1 MNNQDI
7 ILSIQNVNKEFPG
20 VKALTDV
27 SLEVK
32 KGTVHAVVGENGAGK
47 STLMKILS
55 GVYTKDSGT
64 IIFDGEV
71 VEHTTPIQSIR
82 RGLSIIYQEF
92 NLVNTLTVG
101 ENIFL
106 GRYKEK
112 KGLRNIHKEA
122 RALLDSIGSTIS
134 TTSYVGDLSASEMQM
149 VEICKALAFDSKLII
164 MDEPS
169 SSLTADELK
178 QLFQIIHDLRT
189 RGISIIYISHKLDE
203 IFKLC
208 DVVTILRDGF
218 VVEDKPIGELTRD
231 HLITKMIGRELGSE
245 YPPRPDC
252 VSNETIMEVKCI
264 DTRKLKDVSF
274 ELKKGEILG
283 FVGLVGSGRTE
294 IVRAIYGAD
303 KVKELAQETRDEIKK
318 LLKEAKKLKKQG
330 KKLKDENMLE
340 EAEKLYLEAEELK
353 ESKKL
358 KLMVNGELVNVK
370 CPKSAI
376 RNGIGLL
383 PEDRKQEGLVL
394 PFSVQ
399 ANIVMSSLKDIS
411 KFGFVNTKLERAMA
425 ARQIKNLAIKT
436 PLPSTKVKT
445 LSGGNQQKCIMGR
458 WLEINPDILILD
470 EPTRGIDVGTKYE
483 IYLLI
488 KKIAENGGSVI
499 MISSE
504 LPEVLAMSN
513 RVLTI
518 CEGRISGEFR
528 PEVDSAHKIM
538 DAAIG

>member
-1 MNNQDI
+1 MENSNDI
-7 ILSIQNVNKEFPG
+7 ILSMQNVNKAFPG
-20 VKALTDV
+20 VKALTNASMD
-27 SLEVK
+27 VK
-32 KGTVHAVVGENGAGK
+32 KGTVHGLVGENGAGK

-64 IIFDGEV
+64 IIFDGEQI
-71 VEHTTPIQSIR
+71 EHTTPIQSIK

-106 GRYKEK
+106 GRFREM
-112 KGLRNIHKEA
+112 KGLRNSHNEA
-122 RALLDSIGSTIS
+122 RALLDSIGSTID
-134 TTSYVGDLSASEMQM
+134 THKLVRDLSAAEKQM
-149 VEICKALAFDSKLII
+149 VEITKALSFNSKLII

-178 QLFQIIHDLRT
+178 RLFLIIEDLKKKGVT
-189 RGISIIYISHKLDE
+189 IIYISHKLDE
-203 IFKLC
+203 IFQLC
-208 DVVTILRDGF
+208 DIVTVIRDGI
-218 VVEDKPIGELTRD
+218 VVGTKPIGDLTRNEM
-231 HLITKMIGRELGSE
+231 ISMMIGREIE
-245 YPPRPDC
+245 NEFPERPHC
-252 VSNETIMEVKCI
+252 AGETIMDVQNIRTK
-264 DTRKLKDVSF
+264 KLKDISF
-274 ELKKGEILG
+274 ILKKGEILG

-303 KVKELAQETRDEIKK
+303 KARDLKILINGKPVKINKPID
-318 LLKEAKKLKKQG
+318 G
-330 KKLKDENMLE
+330 KR
-340 EAEKLYLEAEELK
+340 A
-353 ESKKL
+353 
-358 KLMVNGELVNVK
+358 
-370 CPKSAI
+370 
-376 RNGIGLL
+376 GIGLL
-383 PEDRKQEGLVL
+383 PEDRKLEGLVL

-399 ANIVMSSLKDIS
+399 SNITMSSLKSIS
-411 KFGFVNTKLERAMA
+411 KLGFINSAKERAIA
-425 ARQIKNLAIKT
+425 AKQINSLSIKT
-436 PLPSTKVKT
+436 PSPNTKTKT

-518 CEGRISGEFR
+518 CEGQITGEFN
-528 PEVDSAHKIM
+528 PEETSAHDIM
-538 DAAIG
+538 DAAIGGGDK

>member
-1 MNNQDI
+1 MERDDI
-7 ILSIQNVNKEFPG
+7 ILSVQNVNKSFPG
-20 VKALTDV
+20 VKALVDA
-27 SLEVK
+27 SIEVK

-64 IIFDGEV
+64 IIFDGQEV
-71 VEHTTPIQSIR
+71 RQTTPIQAIR

-106 GRYKEK
+106 GRYKEM
-112 KGLRNIHKEA
+112 KGLNNIHKEA
-122 RALLDSIGSTIS
+122 LRILDSIGSNIS
-134 TTSYVGDLSASEMQM
+134 TTTYVEELSASEKQI
-149 VEICKALAFDSKLII
+149 VEICKALSFDSKLII

-169 SSLTADELK
+169 SSLTSDELK
-178 QLFQIIHDLRT
+178 QLFKLISDLRQ

-203 IFKLC
+203 IFQLC
-208 DVVTILRDGF
+208 DVVTILRDGY
-218 VVEDKPIGELTRD
+218 VIDTKLIGELTRD
-231 HLITKMIGRELGSE
+231 EMITKMIGRELGNE
-245 YPPRPDC
+245 YPPRP
-252 VSNETIMEVKCI
+252 SSVKDEI
-264 DTRKLKDVSF
+264 VLNVMNINTRKLNDISF
-274 ELKKGEILG
+274 KLKKGEIIGL
-283 FVGLVGSGRTE
+283 VGLVGSGRTE

-303 KVKELAQETRDEIKK
+303 RARSLKIAVNDRLIRIRSPRD
-318 LLKEAKKLKKQG
+318 G
-330 KKLKDENMLE
+330 KK
-340 EAEKLYLEAEELK
+340 
-353 ESKKL
+353 
-358 KLMVNGELVNVK
+358 
-370 CPKSAI
+370 
-376 RNGIGLL
+376 NGIGLL
-383 PEDRKQEGLVL
+383 PEDRKLEGLVL

-411 KFGFVNTKLERAMA
+411 KFGFISSRLERNMA
-425 ARQIKNLAIKT
+425 NRQIKNLTIKT
-436 PLPSTKVKT
+436 PTPNTKVKT

-518 CEGRISGEFR
+518 CEGRISGEFN
-528 PEVDSAHKIM
+528 PEVDSAHVIM